1 MRTDETSRFVRLG
14 VELVLQV
21 TDKGELTGA
30 ALDRIGED
38 EFMPDEER
46 GHARSAIRDDAAEA
60 LSYLVDPVDLVR
72 GVPGVDLA
80 QASWS
85 SELVDYDPEAAEW
98 GLGDLDDLDDL
109 EETGEGDE
117 ELDGFEVIR
126 EDEDRPQGE
135 DGARR
140 A

>member
-30 ALDRIGED
+30 AFDRIGED

-46 GHARSAIRDDAAEA
+46 GHARSAVRDDTAEA

-72 GVPGVDLA
+72 GVPGVELA

-98 GLGDLDDLDDL
+98 GLGDFDDLDDL
-109 EETGEGDE
+109 DEKSEGDE

-126 EDEDRPQGE
+126 EDEDQPQGE
-135 DGARR
+135 GGARR